1 MGPSRSRL
9 VISGQDP
16 LMKCE
21 QRAIDMRKS
30 NKQQKLAS
38 KRQNLQTQAIDQDE
52 EEETKQT
59 NETFQECKK
68 AQLVQGICQNRY
80 CTIETIIKATD

>member
-1 MGPSRSRL
+1 MQSHSLMAHTSQSEHLSGSMGPSKPRL
-9 VISGQDP
+9 VVSGQDP
-16 LMKCE
+16 LMKSE

-52 EEETKQT
+52 
-59 NETFQECKK
+59 
-68 AQLVQGICQNRY
+68 
-80 CTIETIIKATD
+80 